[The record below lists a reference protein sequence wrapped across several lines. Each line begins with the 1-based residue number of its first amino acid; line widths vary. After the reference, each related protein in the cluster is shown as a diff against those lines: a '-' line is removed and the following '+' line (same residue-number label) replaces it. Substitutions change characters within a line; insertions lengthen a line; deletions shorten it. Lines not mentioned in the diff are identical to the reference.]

1 MILDRAATQ
10 AGLLDALATEPN
22 RYATPCARCGELVAG
37 GTGVLYP
44 GPPPR
49 VFHVEHAPAG
59 AAADR
64 WAAKFA
70 ADGRALRDYQRRG
83 VRWLAGR
90 RTGLL
95 ADDQGVGKTPTV
107 IGALDDGPALLVVCP
122 KIAKGTW
129 EHHARWRDDLK
140 PMSVRGRGQF
150 RWPER
155 GEALI
160 YNYDILPA
168 ATKLPTLPA
177 HRVDVVADEAHYCKT
192 PETKRT
198 TATQGICKA
207 AAERDGRV
215 WLVTGTPQKK
225 DPRDL
230 FTVLSLAGLHGEAGW
245 PDFESFRLDFG
256 GTFGPWGLD
265 WPSEPPKEKQDL
277 IAENLRKVMLRRL
290 KADVM
295 PELPPK
301 QWVDLEVEIS
311 REAAREADKAVEAL
325 KALGID
331 LEKVTLE
338 TLQAASEG
346 PAFHEVSR
354 ARNALAQAKVPA
366 MLEVLREHEAAYP
379 SDPIL
384 CWSVHKAPLRALR
397 EAMGAGWDLIIGQE
411 TSESKVK
418 RLVAAFQEGRLRGL
432 GLTLA
437 KGATS
442 LTLTR
447 AWRAVF
453 VDMLYTPADNVQA
466 EDRIHRFG
474 QTWPVIYTR
483 LWARHAIDRRV
494 RELLAERTSMAQA
507 TIDRAAV
514 R

>member
-1 MILDRAATQ
+1 MIVDLAATQ
-10 AGLLDALATEPN
+10 LGLLDALATGPN
-22 RYATPCARCGELVAG
+22 RYATPCDACGELVASG
-37 GTGVLYP
+37 AGVLYP

-49 VFHVEHAPAG
+49 VFHVHHAPVG

-64 WAAKFA
+64 WAAKFE
-70 ADGRALRDYQRRG
+70 ADGHALRDYQRRG

-90 RTGLL
+90 ATGLL

-107 IGALDDGPALLVVCP
+107 IGALEDRPALLVVCP

-129 EHHARWRDDLK
+129 KSHALWRDDIR
-140 PMSVRGRGQF
+140 PMSVKGRGQF

-160 YNYDILPA
+160 YNYEILPA
-168 ATKLPTLPA
+168 PAKLPPPPA
-177 HRVDVVADEAHYCKT
+177 HRINVVPDEAHYCKT
-192 PETKRT
+192 PETRRT
-198 TATQGICKA
+198 EATQAICRSVL
-207 AAERDGRV
+207 ERDGSA

-230 FTVLSLAGLHGEAGW
+230 FTVLSLAGLHTAAGW

-256 GTFGPWGLD
+256 GTFGPWGLE
-265 WPSEPPKEKQDL
+265 WPSEPP
-277 IAENLRKVMLRRL
+277 AANLQRIEQGLRAVMLRRL
-290 KADVM
+290 KVDVM

-301 QWVDLEVEIS
+301 QWVDVEVEIS
-311 REAAREADKAVEAL
+311 REAAREADKAVAAL

-331 LEKVTLE
+331 LEKTTLE
-338 TLQAASEG
+338 ALAAASEG
-346 PAFHEVSR
+346 PAFQEVSR

-366 MLEVLREHEAAYP
+366 LLEVLREHEDAYP
-379 SDPIL
+379 QDPIL

-397 EAMGAGWDLIIGQE
+397 EAMGKGWDLIVGQE
-411 TSESKVK
+411 TSEAKVT
-418 RLVAAFQEGRLRGL
+418 RLVDAFQRGELRGL

-453 VDMLYTPADNVQA
+453 VDLLYTPADNVQA

-494 RELLAERTSMAQA
+494 RELLAERTAMAQA